1 MSMQMD
7 RSQCSRGD
15 VSHRPLSLPSLQLR
29 GSGITIKEF
38 IHHRIKPQTLG

>member
-7 RSQCSRGD
+7 RFQCSRGD

-29 GSGITIKEF
+29 WSGITSEAF
-38 IHHRIKPQTLG
+38 IHHHIKLQTLG